1 MRTPL
6 LLAASALLGCGSP
19 SLGDLDTGTVA
30 ITVSGIATQPAVVS
44 LGEPQGGMGVA
55 SAFVSMSS
63 LTLLPCRADAAEV
76 TLSARGY
83 ELLNDPPLQEL
94 VNTAVTELCGLRFDI
109 DPLEQNA
116 TEGVPEGASLYVTG
130 TNALGAEFEIA
141 SEQSF
146 SLSFEVDSNDS
157 FGAEPL
163 ILGFDVSTWLAAVPM
178 DVGYEHLTVEAVE
191 NQLRSSVAL
200 YRDGDGNGVLEGDE
214 QTPVA
219 TAATAR

>member
-6 LLAASALLGCGSP
+6 LLAASALVGCGSP

-30 ITVSGIATQPAVVS
+30 ITVSGIATQPEVVS
-44 LGEPQGGMGVA
+44 LGEPQGGMGIER
-55 SAFVSMSS
+55 AFVSMSS

-83 ELLNDPPLQEL
+83 DLLNDPPLQEL
-94 VNTAVTELCGLRFDI
+94 VSTAVTELCGLRFDI

-146 SLSFEVDSNDS
+146 SLLFEVDESAA
-157 FGAEPL
+157 FGSQAL
-163 ILGFDVSTWLAAVPM
+163 LLGFDVSVWLAGVPM
-178 DVGYEHLTVEAVE
+178 DAGYEYLTVEALEE
-191 NQLRSSVAL
+191 NLRGAVAL
-200 YRDGDGNGVLEGDE
+200 YVDSDGSGALDEGE

-219 TAATAR
+219 SAAAAR

>member
-1 MRTPL
+1 MRAPL
-6 LLAASALLGCGSP
+6 VLAVMSIGCGGP

-30 ITVSGIATQPAVVS
+30 ISVSGIATQPEIVA
-44 LGEPQGGMGVA
+44 LGEPQGGMGIER
-55 SAFVSMSS
+55 AFVSMSS

-76 TLSARGY
+76 MLSARGY

-116 TEGVPEGASLYVTG
+116 TDGVPEGASLYVTG
-130 TNALGAEFEIA
+130 TNALGAEFEIT

-146 SLSFEVDSNDS
+146 SLLFEVDSNES

-163 ILGFDVSTWLAAVPM
+163 MLGFDVSVWLAAVPM

-191 NQLRSSVAL
+191 NQLRGSVAL

-219 TAATAR
+219 AAATAR